1 MSVNKVILVGNITRD
16 AEVRTVGQ
24 NQVARF
30 GLATNNKY
38 RNSQGETIEE
48 TEFHNIEYWGGAGV
62 HQYLKKGQ
70 QVYVEGSI
78 KTDKWTGQ
86 DGQEKST
93 VKIKASSLQLL
104 GLRQQPQQGQAPAQP
119 QRPQQRPAP
128 QPPRQQKPAPPSPV
142 PPPIPSDM
150 ENWNYSQDDIPF

>member
-24 NQVARF
+24 NQVVRF

-104 GLRQQPQQGQAPAQP
+104 GLRQQSQQGQASAQP

>member
-16 AEVRTVGQ
+16 AEVRAVGQ

-104 GLRQQPQQGQAPAQP
+104 GLRQQSQQGQAPA
-119 QRPQQRPAP
+119 PQQRPPQRPVP
-128 QPPRQQKPAPPSPV
+128 QPRPSRPVPPSPV
-142 PPPIPSDM
+142 PPPTPGDI
-150 ENWNYSQDDIPF
+150 ENWNSSDLPFD

>member
-16 AEVRTVGQ
+16 AEVRAVGQ

-104 GLRQQPQQGQAPAQP
+104 GLRQQSQQGQAPA
-119 QRPQQRPAP
+119 PQQRPPQRSVP
-128 QPPRQQKPAPPSPV
+128 QPRPSRPV
-142 PPPIPSDM
+142 PPPMPDSDYTQTGD
-150 ENWNYSQDDIPF
+150 NWGNDLPY